1 MYNLCCEHYPKLMKY
16 FDFNGEVQ
24 CFVRDYNV
32 VDYFYVE
39 ITGFG
44 FPVRLFTSLS
54 IADFFGRLTLLS
66 DFRKYVD
73 ENGRNIK
80 EAFHS
85 IVDDK
90 PKMLVIEK
98 DIEEI
103 IELREYSEVESEYF
117 DFEEHDTIDEG
128 FERYELLSGLKSKT
142 VH

>member
-1 MYNLCCEHYPKLMKY
+1 MKY

-128 FERYELLSGLKSKT
+128 FERYELLSDFKSKT